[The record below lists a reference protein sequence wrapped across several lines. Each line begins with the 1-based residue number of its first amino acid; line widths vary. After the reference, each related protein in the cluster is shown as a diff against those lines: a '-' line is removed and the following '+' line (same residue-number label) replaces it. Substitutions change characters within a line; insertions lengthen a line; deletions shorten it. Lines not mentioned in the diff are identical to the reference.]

1 MKRWSVAGSTNAET
15 IAVQAN
21 EVILVNSDPDRM
33 EEGFI
38 DFDLRGGRG

>member
-1 MKRWSVAGSTNAET
+1 MKRWHSPAGVNREL

-21 EVILVNSDPDRM
+21 EILLVNSDPDRM

-38 DFDLRGGRG
+38 DFDLRGGRQ